1 MGMVSTSK
9 AKDVKAAVQ
18 HDCPFCSNLRALRDS
33 RWLRVLHNLVA
44 FAEAVQIVM
53 DGAQNPDLLLKTL
66 RR

>member
-1 MGMVSTSK
+1 LNAK
-9 AKDVKAAVQ
+9 AKNS
-18 HDCPFCSNLRALRDS
+18 HDCPFCLDSVLTKS

-53 DGAQNPDLLLKTL
+53 DGAQNPDLFLKTL